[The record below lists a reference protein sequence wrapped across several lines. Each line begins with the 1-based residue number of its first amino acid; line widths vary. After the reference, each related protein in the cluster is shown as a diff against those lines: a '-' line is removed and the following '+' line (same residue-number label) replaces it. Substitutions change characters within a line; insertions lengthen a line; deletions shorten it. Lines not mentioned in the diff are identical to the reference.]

1 MFSVTL
7 TLTVIAGIAL
17 ANLFL
22 GFASA
27 LLIGRGPKRWSDL
40 DEAVTVRY
48 FSPSLLFA
56 RAKHIAHPDI
66 AHPDIAHPDML
77 DPPAPAAP
85 AWQPP
90 DPAAAQSDLSEEVE
104 YAAVRQL
111 PPTPPTRPAAW
122 DPATQ
127 KLVLTPLDPPAPAV
141 EEPPETVLSQQLE
154 MWRENSDREEETA
167 CLSGF
172 MVTIRDPDAQQHMG
186 ELLLK
191 AVQARISGQLR
202 KDRCVLRIADYQLV
216 WFSDDVSPDDGVM
229 PVERIRQLLGKTR
242 FLYEGHAVAIGVQA
256 AVVAV
261 SMADHPAELIRRI
274 QATWQYA
281 LEKANEATCIDVGRG
296 PEFVQPVPLDLD
308 EIDCPID

>member
-1 MFSVTL
+1 MFSVIL
-7 TLTVIAGIAL
+7 TLTVISGIAL
-17 ANLFL
+17 TNLLL

-48 FSPSLLFA
+48 FSPSLMFA
-56 RAKHIAHPDI
+56 RAQHV
-66 AHPDIAHPDML
+66 AHPDML
-77 DPPAPAAP
+77 DLPSPPAPAAP
-85 AWQPP
+85 APEPP

-104 YAAVRQL
+104 HEAVRQL
-111 PPTPPTRPAAW
+111 PPAPPPPPAHPAAW

-127 KLVLTPLDPPAPAV
+127 KLVLTPLDPPAPAE
-141 EEPPETVLSQQLE
+141 EEPPETVFSQQLE
-154 MWRENSDREEETA
+154 MWRGSSDREEEIV

-172 MVTIRDPDAQQHMG
+172 MVTIRDPDAHQHMR
-186 ELLLK
+186 ESLLK

-202 KDRCVLRIADYQLV
+202 KDRRVLRIADHQLV
-216 WFSDDVSPDDGVM
+216 WFSGDVSPDEGIM

-242 FLYEGHAVAIGVQA
+242 FLHEGHAVAIGVQA

-261 SMADHPAELIRRI
+261 SVADRPAELIRRM

-281 LEKANEATCIDVGRG
+281 LEKADEATCVDVGRG
-296 PEFVQPVPLDLD
+296 PEFVQPAPLDLD
-308 EIDCPID
+308 EIDCAID